1 VQVLFST
8 NAEQRLELAQKL
20 AGKDKLK
27 KLAGML
33 GRFRR
38 MAIHSQKT
46 RITHGLDEVHD
57 MEIGSDLGKVLPS
70 ELVYLRHPV
79 LKKQFQR
86 KFTEGQLLQYQLR
99 GREKAGKGPIVCCV
113 DSSGSM
119 GGDNELWAKAIAL
132 ALLEIA
138 QMQKRAFAVIF
149 FGAEDD
155 PVEII
160 EVHMGE
166 QNILDKVVRIAEYF
180 LNGGTDFE
188 TPLNAAIELIEKTEF
203 RKADIVF
210 VTDGYCGV
218 SDEWLEDFLRR
229 KAEKEARVHSVL
241 VEMTGSNE
249 VVDSFSDPVSTV
261 MDLTVDSAVEI
272 FQGV

>member
-1 VQVLFST
+1 
-8 NAEQRLELAQKL
+8 
-20 AGKDKLK
+20 
-27 KLAGML
+27 
-33 GRFRR
+33 
-38 MAIHSQKT
+38 MAIHSKKT
-46 RITHGLDEVHD
+46 KITHGLDEIHD
-57 MEIGSDLGKVLPS
+57 MEIGNDLEKVLSS
-70 ELVYLRHPV
+70 ELVNLRHPV

-86 KFTEGQLLQYQLR
+86 KFMEGQLLQYQLI

-119 GGDNELWAKAIAL
+119 GGDSELWAKAVAMS
-132 ALLEIA
+132 LLEIA
-138 QMQKRAFAVIF
+138 QMQKRSFAVIF
-149 FGAEDD
+149 FGSESD
-155 PVEII
+155 PLEII
-160 EVHMGE
+160 EVHKGD
-166 QNILDKVVRIAEYF
+166 QNVLDKVVRIAEYF

-188 TPLNAAIELIEKTEF
+188 KPLNAAMELIEKIEF

-218 SDEWLEDFLRR
+218 SDEWLEEFLKR

-241 VEMTGSNE
+241 IEMTDSNG
-249 VVDSFSDPVSTV
+249 VVDSFSDQVSTV